1 MRTEEQWIN
10 EGVGVGGWG
19 GQKLG
24 HIMVIIHLVSH
35 SSAKGFVTSS
45 VVNLIVSQKK
55 DLMQMY
61 VQM

>member
-1 MRTEEQWIN
+1 
-10 EGVGVGGWG
+10 
-19 GQKLG
+19 
-24 HIMVIIHLVSH
+24 MVIIHLVSH

-55 DLMQMY
+55 GPTDLMQMS